1 MTTNI
6 GNVVLVSCNEQL
18 VTHFASDPRGYAGVL
33 FQNHLISEETNQEI
47 QLDKTN
53 TAKARMLVLELQAKV
68 KSFPGTYDKFITI
81 LRERNE
87 RHDDDLISALTDK
100 YKELEAVDQTN
111 SAETEVPVEPQRIV
125 ATMDYEDQAGGE
137 LTPRSVSTSSSGIE
151 SLTASDSNT
160 DRTFFNFQCG
170 CGKCTILGHVTG
182 RDKCLSSKPPQIKR
196 FTRDTPCS
204 ENRVSSTEISYST
217 FKTALHNETQ
227 NIHSKFCSLLTNT
240 ITNLEKQYDIT
251 KVKQYVQALLTPQ
264 GSYFNKIYRKPSEE
278 ILIRDVT
285 SFSELSDYL
294 QNNFCSWFNYSLI
307 SAIREEFLFS
317 NKNDPSLV
325 RYEHFFQQYINRRCF
340 LFVDD
345 FGPQPSHIESV
356 EITCKI
362 DVDFDAITFDQIQKL
377 KLVFVNCWGQL
388 LPHQVLNLKH
398 VQEGCTELVFRV
410 PAYFRHVYSQLS
422 PEQMQHLKENA
433 FIEVKIG
440 QQVILKAEV
449 NSTKKLLKAFG
460 QDGGDL
466 TSALALLIGLDPTVD
481 VSSIRDSDG
490 MTLLHLACRW
500 DWSKWG
506 LLVTQLVKTHHHNVS
521 VVNEDGDTPLHTA
534 ARFNNKGAAE
544 YLLELSDVN
553 ARNNDGLTAFNI
565 AHQKQH
571 QNVLRGLVECDE
583 ILANIPMG
591 NFNKI
596 EDIHRTSINTLTD
609 ALPMPLS
616 ADESTSTEEDSCNST
631 TGVSTVERT
640 SPAVSVS
647 LPHQSRAERYGRTIR
662 SRNLQSDDSEP
673 DQQYTLIDQT
683 KDSKASECIKNP
695 TIPEKNPPTYN
706 PPRSPAKTSL
716 QWQSIPRGS
725 IPDLHTQPNDS
736 DLEGLINSKR
746 KHQWDTMKAMA
757 SYFCHVCF
765 KICQCHTLNIIERKA
780 ASICLCFVMGVLFT
794 MVIFACALSFTILND
809 QESKPFGGS
818 VHITQL
824 IQQSVLPIARVGPNV
839 KQLTINEITNTNISI
854 HFNISNCDDIR
865 KENSTIYEE
874 GILTPEENT
883 PIYELYT
890 QYNVS
895 LRLEIHL
902 SANYNSSECPVV
914 LVVFDNVDEYKS
926 FLHNGTWMFTYM
938 EYCIKN
944 DNFSISISLQKSS
957 YYFIGVHIEDNLNV
971 IDSISYRINGWNKEN
986 SKNSFISLCSMI
998 SSTTVC
1004 NVVFDRYIPVTPKL
1018 CIIGIVPKRNFTN
1031 EVTEAEILYSYSNF
1045 LYTEELIILLWISF
1059 FIIVLLWSLV
1069 LVFYKIKTNTKFT
1082 TNSLQISPK
1091 RHRSFQNSNSFESQ
1105 I

>member
-440 QQVILKAEV
+440 QQVILKAEGD
-449 NSTKKLLKAFG
+449 STKKLLKAFG
-460 QDGGDL
+460 QDGGDP
-466 TSALALLIGLDPTVD
+466 TSALASLIGLDSTLD

-506 LLVTQLVKTHHHNVS
+506 LLVTQLVETHHHNVS

-534 ARFNNKGAAE
+534 ARFNNEGAAE

-553 ARNNDGLTAFNI
+553 ARNNVGLTAFDI

-571 QNVLRGLVECDE
+571 RNVLRVLVECDE
-583 ILANIPMG
+583 IFANMSVYESDKPIC
-591 NFNKI
+591 
-596 EDIHRTSINTLTD
+596 INAD
-609 ALPMPLS
+609 ALPMSPS
-616 ADESTSTEEDSCNST
+616 ADDTTSTQEDGLNSMT
-631 TGVSTVERT
+631 SASTVDAL
-640 SPAVSVS
+640 SSAVSAS
-647 LPHQSRAERYGRTIR
+647 LSYQSRAERYGYTIQ
-662 SRNLQSDDSEP
+662 SRNLRHDTSEP
-673 DQQYTLIDQT
+673 SQRCTPIDET
-683 KDSKASECIKNP
+683 TASESEYIKNP
-695 TIPEKNPPTYN
+695 QLSTIPEKDPPTYN
-706 PPRSPAKTSL
+706 DVVSCSPHVRSPAKTSL
-716 QWQSIPRGS
+716 QRQSTTLSRGS
-725 IPDLHTQPNDS
+725 EIIKELRTQPNDS
-736 DLEGLINSKR
+736 NS
-746 KHQWDTMKAMA
+746 
-757 SYFCHVCF
+757 
-765 KICQCHTLNIIERKA
+765 E
-780 ASICLCFVMGVLFT
+780 
-794 MVIFACALSFTILND
+794 
-809 QESKPFGGS
+809 
-818 VHITQL
+818 
-824 IQQSVLPIARVGPNV
+824 
-839 KQLTINEITNTNISI
+839 
-854 HFNISNCDDIR
+854 
-865 KENSTIYEE
+865 
-874 GILTPEENT
+874 
-883 PIYELYT
+883 
-890 QYNVS
+890 
-895 LRLEIHL
+895 
-902 SANYNSSECPVV
+902 
-914 LVVFDNVDEYKS
+914 VD
-926 FLHNGTWMFTYM
+926 
-938 EYCIKN
+938 
-944 DNFSISISLQKSS
+944 
-957 YYFIGVHIEDNLNV
+957 
-971 IDSISYRINGWNKEN
+971 
-986 SKNSFISLCSMI
+986 
-998 SSTTVC
+998 
-1004 NVVFDRYIPVTPKL
+1004 
-1018 CIIGIVPKRNFTN
+1018 
-1031 EVTEAEILYSYSNF
+1031 
-1045 LYTEELIILLWISF
+1045 LIITDSKQKHKRDTIMARCLDFANNHSDVWTSRVTYKLL
-1059 FIIVLLWSLV
+1059 
-1069 LVFYKIKTNTKFT
+1069 
-1082 TNSLQISPK
+1082 
-1091 RHRSFQNSNSFESQ
+1091 H
-1105 I
+1105 